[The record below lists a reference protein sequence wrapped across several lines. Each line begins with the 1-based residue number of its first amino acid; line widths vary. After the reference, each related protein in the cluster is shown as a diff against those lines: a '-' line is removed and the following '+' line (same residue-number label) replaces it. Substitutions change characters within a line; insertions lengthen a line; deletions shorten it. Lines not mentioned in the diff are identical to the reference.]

1 MATGPASPR
10 QRTEWTSRLPSQI
23 ESTDMTRETQTS
35 PADGG
40 QKIVLVTGASSG
52 IGKTCAEYLAGRG
65 MTVYGASRSLQNSD
79 MGAYHTLRMDVTDD
93 ASVRHGVQ
101 QILGRH
107 GRIDV
112 VINCAG
118 YGIAGAVEET
128 DPQEAI
134 AQFNTNFFGVHR
146 VCRAVVPIMRQS
158 RSGVIINVSS
168 LAGLLAVPFQ
178 AFYSASKFAMEGMT
192 EALRMEVRPFGIRV
206 ALIEPGDFKSEFP
219 ANRVST
225 VDSLKSGVY
234 RELLERCVGVMREE
248 EKNGKA
254 PVPVARLAERIIHDP
269 SPRLRYTVGPFGE
282 RLGPK
287 LKSILPYRIYE
298 YLFMKHY
305 KLA

>member
-1 MATGPASPR
+1 MAQEAR
-10 QRTEWTSRLPSQI
+10 TSRKS
-23 ESTDMTRETQTS
+23 
-35 PADGG
+35 DGG
-40 QKIVLVTGASSG
+40 KVVLITGASTG
-52 IGKTCAEYLAGRG
+52 IGKVCGEHLAGLG
-65 MTVYGASRSLQNSD
+65 MTVYGASRSLAESD
-79 MGAYHTLRMDVTDD
+79 GGQFHTLRMDVTDD
-93 ASVRHGVQ
+93 ASVRDGVQ
-101 QILGRH
+101 QIQERH

-112 VINCAG
+112 AINCAG

-128 DPQEAI
+128 SPQEAM
-134 AQFNTNFFGVHR
+134 AQFDTNFFGVHR
-146 VCRAVVPIMRQS
+146 VCRAVLPTMRQQND
-158 RSGVIINVSS
+158 GVIINVSS

-206 ALIEPGDFKSEFP
+206 VLIEPGDFKSEFP
-219 ANRVST
+219 ANRVNT
-225 VDSLKSGVY
+225 ADSANSEVY

-248 EKNGKA
+248 EKNGKV
-254 PVPVARLAERIIHDP
+254 PYPVARLLERIINDP

>member
-1 MATGPASPR
+1 MAQEAR
-10 QRTEWTSRLPSQI
+10 TSRKS
-23 ESTDMTRETQTS
+23 
-35 PADGG
+35 DGG
-40 QKIVLVTGASSG
+40 TVVLITGASTG
-52 IGKTCAEYLAGRG
+52 IGKVCGEHLAGLG
-65 MTVYGASRSLQNSD
+65 MTVYGASRSLAESD
-79 MGAYHTLRMDVTDD
+79 SGQFHTLRMDVTDD
-93 ASVRHGVQ
+93 ASVRDGVR
-101 QILGRH
+101 QIQERH

-112 VINCAG
+112 AINCAG

-128 DPQEAI
+128 SPQEAM
-134 AQFNTNFFGVHR
+134 AQFDTNFFGVHR
-146 VCRAVVPIMRQS
+146 VCRAVLPTMRQQND
-158 RSGVIINVSS
+158 GVIINVSS

-219 ANRVST
+219 ANRVNT
-225 VDSLKSGVY
+225 ADSANSEVY

-248 EKNGKA
+248 EKNGKV
-254 PVPVARLAERIIHDP
+254 PYPVARLLERIINDP

>member
-1 MATGPASPR
+1 MEKTR
-10 QRTEWTSRLPSQI
+10 KPSANGK
-23 ESTDMTRETQTS
+23 S
-35 PADGG
+35 GG
-40 QKIVLVTGASSG
+40 EKVVLITGASSG
-52 IGKTCAEYLAGRG
+52 IGKTCGEHLAGLG
-65 MTVYGASRSLQNSD
+65 MTVYGASRSLSGGDGGQFR
-79 MGAYHTLRMDVTDD
+79 TLRMDVTDD
-93 ASVRHGVQ
+93 ASVRDGIK
-101 QILGRH
+101 QILEGH
-107 GRIDV
+107 SRIDV

-128 DPQEAI
+128 DPQEAM
-134 AQFNTNFFGVHR
+134 AQFDTNFFGVHR
-146 VCRAVVPIMRQS
+146 VCRAVLPIMRQQK
-158 RSGVIINVSS
+158 SGVIINVSS

-206 ALIEPGDFKSEFP
+206 AMIEPGDFKSEFP

-225 VDSLKSGVY
+225 ADSLKSEVY

-248 EKNGKA
+248 EKNGKV
-254 PVPVARLAERIIHDP
+254 PYPVARLVERIINDP

-287 LKSILPYRIYE
+287 LKSILPYRVYE

>member
-1 MATGPASPR
+1 
-10 QRTEWTSRLPSQI
+10 
-23 ESTDMTRETQTS
+23 MTRETQTS

-40 QKIVLVTGASSG
+40 TKIVLVTGASSG

-65 MTVYGASRSLQNSD
+65 MAVYGASRSLQNSD

-93 ASVRHGVQ
+93 ASVGHGVQ
-101 QILGRH
+101 QIFGRH

-146 VCRAVVPIMRQS
+146 VCRAVLPMMRQS

>member
-1 MATGPASPR
+1 
-10 QRTEWTSRLPSQI
+10 LPS
-23 ESTDMTRETQTS
+23 STETSHPTQTTAS
-35 PADGG
+35 GSRDS
-40 QKIVLVTGASSG
+40 KVVLITGASTG
-52 IGKTCAEYLAGRG
+52 IGRVCGEHLAELG
-65 MTVYGASRSLQNSD
+65 MTVYGASRTVPAGVQF
-79 MGAYHTLRMDVTDD
+79 HTLRMDVTDD
-93 ASVRHGVQ
+93 TSVVDGIQ
-101 QILGRH
+101 QIHQQH
-107 GRIDV
+107 GRLNV

-128 DPQEAI
+128 SPQEAM
-134 AQFNTNFFGVHR
+134 AQFDTNFFGTHR
-146 VCRAVVPIMRQS
+146 VCRAVLPILRQQ
-158 RSGVIINVSS
+158 RNGVIINISS

-225 VDSLKSGVY
+225 ADSIKSNVY
-234 RELLERCVGVMREE
+234 RESLERCVGVMREE
-248 EKNGKA
+248 EKNGKV
-254 PVPVARLAERIIHDP
+254 PYPVARLVERIINDP
-269 SPRLRYTVGPFGE
+269 SPRLRYTIGPLGE
-282 RLGPK
+282 RIGPK

>member
-1 MATGPASPR
+1 VPSSTQSAETPQLVRNSKGPG
-10 QRTEWTSRLPSQI
+10 T
-23 ESTDMTRETQTS
+23 
-35 PADGG
+35 
-40 QKIVLVTGASSG
+40 KVVLVTGASTG
-52 IGKTCAEYLAGRG
+52 IGRVCSEHLAGRG
-65 MTVYGASRSLQNSD
+65 MTVYGASRSVPSGVQFQ
-79 MGAYHTLRMDVTDD
+79 TLRMDVTSD
-93 ASVRHGVQ
+93 ASISDGIK
-101 QILGRH
+101 QIHDQH
-107 GRIDV
+107 GRLDV

-128 DPQEAI
+128 SPQEAM
-134 AQFNTNFFGVHR
+134 AQFDTNFFGAHR
-146 VCRAVVPIMRQS
+146 VCRAAIPIMREQ
-158 RSGVIINVSS
+158 RTGVIINISS

-219 ANRVST
+219 ANRVNTAGS
-225 VDSLKSGVY
+225 VKSDIY
-234 RELLERCVGVMREE
+234 REQMERCVGVMREE

-254 PVPVARLAERIIHDP
+254 PYPVARLVERIINDP
-269 SPRLRYTVGPFGE
+269 STRLRYTVGPFGE

-287 LKSILPYRIYE
+287 LKSILPYKLYE

>member
-1 MATGPASPR
+1 M
-10 QRTEWTSRLPSQI
+10 
-23 ESTDMTRETQTS
+23 DMTRETPTS
-35 PADGG
+35 PADDGG
-40 QKIVLVTGASSG
+40 KVVLITGASSG
-52 IGKTCAEYLAGRG
+52 IGKSCAEYLAGRG

-101 QILGRH
+101 QILERH

-146 VCRAVVPIMRQS
+146 ICRAVLPMMRQS

-219 ANRVST
+219 ANRVNT
-225 VDSLKSGVY
+225 ADSLKSGVY

-248 EKNGKA
+248 EKNGKV
-254 PVPVARLAERIIHDP
+254 PVPVARLAERIINDP

-287 LKSILPYRIYE
+287 LKSILPHRIYE

>member
-1 MATGPASPR
+1 
-10 QRTEWTSRLPSQI
+10 
-23 ESTDMTRETQTS
+23 
-35 PADGG
+35 
-40 QKIVLVTGASSG
+40 
-52 IGKTCAEYLAGRG
+52 
-65 MTVYGASRSLQNSD
+65 MTVYGASRSLPGGDGQQF
-79 MGAYHTLRMDVTDD
+79 HTLRMDVTDD
-93 ASVRHGVQ
+93 ASVRDGVK
-101 QILGRH
+101 QIQDRH

-128 DPQEAI
+128 NPQEAM
-134 AQFNTNFFGVHR
+134 AQFDTNFFGVHR
-146 VCRAVVPIMRQS
+146 VCRAVLPIMRQQKG
-158 RSGVIINVSS
+158 GVIINVSS

-225 VDSLKSGVY
+225 ADSVKSGVY
-234 RELLERCVGVMREE
+234 SELLERCVGVMREE
-248 EKNGKA
+248 EKNGKI
-254 PVPVARLAERIIHDP
+254 PLPVARLVERIINDP

-287 LKSILPYRIYE
+287 LKSILPYRVYE

>member
-1 MATGPASPR
+1 LASPTETANVS
-10 QRTEWTSRLPSQI
+10 QRTQTNGN
-23 ESTDMTRETQTS
+23 STR
-35 PADGG
+35 
-40 QKIVLVTGASSG
+40 KKVVLITGASTG
-52 IGKTCAEYLAGRG
+52 IGRVCGEHLAGLG
-65 MTVYGASRSLQNSD
+65 MTVYGASRSLPEGVRFQ
-79 MGAYHTLRMDVTDD
+79 TFRMDVTDD
-93 ASVRHGVQ
+93 NSVLNGIQ
-101 QILGRH
+101 QIHQQH
-107 GRIDV
+107 GRLDV

-128 DPQEAI
+128 SPQEAM
-134 AQFNTNFFGVHR
+134 AQFDTNFFGTHR
-146 VCRAVVPIMRQS
+146 VCRAVLPILRQQ
-158 RSGVIINVSS
+158 RNGAIINISS

-225 VDSLKSGVY
+225 ADSIKSTVY
-234 RELLERCVGVMREE
+234 RESLDRCLGVMREE
-248 EKNGKA
+248 EKNGKV
-254 PVPVARLAERIIHDP
+254 PYPVARLVERIINDP
-269 SPRLRYTVGPFGE
+269 SPRLRYTIGPLGE
-282 RLGPK
+282 RIGPK

>member
-1 MATGPASPR
+1 M
-10 QRTEWTSRLPSQI
+10 
-23 ESTDMTRETQTS
+23 
-35 PADGG
+35 
-40 QKIVLVTGASSG
+40 VLITGASTG
-52 IGKTCAEYLAGRG
+52 IGRLCGKHLASLG
-65 MTVYGASRSLQNSD
+65 MTVYGASRSLPSSVQFY
-79 MGAYHTLRMDVTDD
+79 ALRMDVTDD
-93 ASVRHGVQ
+93 ASVTDGIKQIQEQ
-101 QILGRH
+101 QGRL
-107 GRIDV
+107 DV

-128 DPQEAI
+128 STQEAM
-134 AQFNTNFFGVHR
+134 AQFDTNFFGAHR
-146 VCRAVVPIMRQS
+146 VCRAVLPIMRQQ
-158 RSGVIINVSS
+158 RSGVIINISS

-219 ANRVST
+219 ANRVNTSAS
-225 VDSLKSGVY
+225 VKSNVY
-234 RELLERCVGVMREE
+234 RELLDRCVGVMREE
-248 EKNGKA
+248 EKNGKE
-254 PVPVARLAERIIHDP
+254 PYPVARLVERIINDP

>member
-1 MATGPASPR
+1 VPSSTQSAETPQLVRNSKGPG
-10 QRTEWTSRLPSQI
+10 T
-23 ESTDMTRETQTS
+23 
-35 PADGG
+35 
-40 QKIVLVTGASSG
+40 KVVLVTGASTG
-52 IGKTCAEYLAGRG
+52 IGRVCSELLAGRG
-65 MTVYGASRSLQNSD
+65 MTVYGASRSVPSGVQFQ
-79 MGAYHTLRMDVTDD
+79 TLRMDVTSE
-93 ASVRHGVQ
+93 ASISDGIK
-101 QILGRH
+101 QIHDQH
-107 GRIDV
+107 GRLDV

-128 DPQEAI
+128 SPQEAM
-134 AQFNTNFFGVHR
+134 AQFNTNFFGAHR
-146 VCRAVVPIMRQS
+146 VCRAAIPIMREQ
-158 RSGVIINVSS
+158 RTGTIINISS

-219 ANRVST
+219 ANRVNTAGSA
-225 VDSLKSGVY
+225 KSDIY
-234 RELLERCVGVMREE
+234 RERMERCVGVMREE

-254 PVPVARLAERIIHDP
+254 PYPVARLVERIINDP

-287 LKSILPYRIYE
+287 LKSILPYKLYE